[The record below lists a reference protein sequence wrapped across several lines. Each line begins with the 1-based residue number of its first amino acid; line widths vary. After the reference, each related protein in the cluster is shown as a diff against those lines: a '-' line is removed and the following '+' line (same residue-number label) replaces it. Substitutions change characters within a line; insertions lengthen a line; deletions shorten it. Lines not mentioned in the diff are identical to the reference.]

1 MKNKLLNWWLSA
13 ANFTLPRFFLIVRVD
28 CIQQIWITSWF
39 FSSDIYFF
47 QLTQQGQNCV
57 YEKKILRGGG
67 GRGGAGNLL
76 SFKIKQISYSVA
88 YNIVPKC
95 KNKFLLLLCG
105 LQYCSKV
112 DEKLCLNLHKANAS
126 NHYWHFHLIFKKV
139 NHMDLFLQI
148 FSVMSKDYNSVN
160 NCGDNAE
167 LV

>member
-1 MKNKLLNWWLSA
+1 MIIGSKLYPTEIFSNCEGWLHSTDMN
-13 ANFTLPRFFLIVRVD
+13 NFMIFFKWYI
-28 CIQQIWITSWF
+28 F
-39 FSSDIYFF
+39 FSINTARSK
-47 QLTQQGQNCV
+47 LCLWKR
-57 YEKKILRGGG
+57 EC
-67 GRGGAGNLL
+67 AGNLL

>member
-1 MKNKLLNWWLSA
+1 MIIGSKLYPTEIFSNCEGWLHSTDMN
-13 ANFTLPRFFLIVRVD
+13 NFTIFFKWYI
-28 CIQQIWITSWF
+28 F
-39 FSSDIYFF
+39 FSINTARSK
-47 QLTQQGQNCV
+47 LCLW
-57 YEKKILRGGG
+57 KKNFRGGG
-67 GRGGAGNLL
+67 GLGRGGAGNLL

-112 DEKLCLNLHKANAS
+112 HEKLCLNLHKANAS

>member
-1 MKNKLLNWWLSA
+1 MIIASKLYPTEIFSNCEGWLHSTDMN
-13 ANFTLPRFFLIVRVD
+13 NFTIFFKWYI
-28 CIQQIWITSWF
+28 F
-39 FSSDIYFF
+39 FSINTARSK
-47 QLTQQGQNCV
+47 LCLW
-57 YEKKILRGGG
+57 KKKFRGG

-112 DEKLCLNLHKANAS
+112 HEKLCLNLHKANAS
-126 NHYWHFHLIFKKV
+126 NHYWHFNLIFKKV
-139 NHMDLFLQI
+139 NHRDLFMQI
-148 FSVMSKDYNSVN
+148 CSVMSKDYNSVN
-160 NCGDNAE
+160 DCGDNAE